1 MMRFIYSFIFYLA
14 LPAIVLRLLW
24 RSIKAPAY
32 RQRCLERFGFF
43 PRAMLKNRPAIWLH
57 TVSVGETI
65 AAKPLMTSLL
75 KDYPQHVLIITTM
88 TPTGSAQVCSLFAAQ
103 IAQGSILHSYI
114 PYDVP
119 DSVSRFLTRTN
130 PQLAIFME
138 TEVWPNIL
146 LACKKKNIATVLINA
161 RLSEKS
167 FNGYQKLASLS
178 SAAFSSISHIAAQT
192 EADAQRVRQ
201 LAIGMQADA
210 ISVTGN
216 IKSEISVSDALYQ
229 QAQILKANWSM
240 NGQKKI
246 IIAASTHRGEDDI
259 FLSAYQQ
266 LSQTIPNLLLVLVP
280 RHPERFTDVKQL
292 CAEQGF
298 RVLSRSQ
305 GAVVEDAT
313 QIIVGDTMGEMM
325 LLYGVADIAVVG
337 GSFIEHG
344 GHNMLE
350 PAAWGLPIISGNS
363 VYNFAKISADMQA
376 QNALLLVDGPSE
388 LLTQLDDLLTDT
400 TRAALLGQQAKA
412 YVDNNVGALDKT
424 LKKLAPYLTG
434 TQ

>member
-1 MMRFIYSFIFYLA
+1 M
-14 LPAIVLRLLW
+14 
-24 RSIKAPAY
+24 
-32 RQRCLERFGFF
+32 
-43 PRAMLKNRPAIWLH
+43 
-57 TVSVGETI
+57 
-65 AAKPLMTSLL
+65 
-75 KDYPQHVLIITTM
+75 
-88 TPTGSAQVCSLFAAQ
+88 
-103 IAQGSILHSYI
+103 
-114 PYDVP
+114 
-119 DSVSRFLTRTN
+119 
-130 PQLAIFME
+130 
-138 TEVWPNIL
+138 
-146 LACKKKNIATVLINA
+146 
-161 RLSEKS
+161 
-167 FNGYQKLASLS
+167 
-178 SAAFSSISHIAAQT
+178 
-192 EADAQRVRQ
+192 
-201 LAIGMQADA
+201 
-210 ISVTGN
+210 
-216 IKSEISVSDALYQ
+216 
-229 QAQILKANWSM
+229 
-240 NGQKKI
+240 
-246 IIAASTHRGEDDI
+246 
-259 FLSAYQQ
+259 
-266 LSQTIPNLLLVLVP
+266 LVP